1 MTAPAALQK
10 LVTWL
15 SPAFP
20 VGAFAWSAGLETA
33 IADRRVTS
41 AEHLQSWL
49 EGALHHGGIKTDAIL
64 LAHAW
69 RAVRCPD
76 GSGRSPD
83 AAQPQGVTP
92 AKAGVHAAA
101 SASGELDPCLRR
113 DDNPREG
120 SRPDEK
126 GCRTAHSKLRDLAE
140 LGLAL
145 ISSRER
151 WLETTITGD
160 SYVRAAAHWPAES
173 LPALP
178 EPCPY
183 PIAVGAIAAAHDI
196 DLSDT
201 LLAWLTAT
209 VHSQV
214 SVAIRLVPLGQSDGL
229 RVMSALEPHVAA
241 LATAAASATL
251 ADLGAIAYAAD
262 IAQMRHETLE
272 PRIFR
277 S

>member
-33 IADRRVTS
+33 IADKRVTS
-41 AEHLQSWL
+41 AERLQSWL

-64 LAHAW
+64 LAAAW

-76 GSGRSPD
+76 SSGRSPD
-83 AAQPQGVTP
+83 AAPPPAVTP
-92 AKAGVHAAA
+92 AQAGVHP
-101 SASGELDPCLRR
+101 SASSGSELDPCLRR
-113 DDNPREG
+113 DYGPGEG
-120 SRPDEK
+120 L
-126 GCRTAHSKLRDLAE
+126 RTYGKSNQTTLSHLAD

-209 VHSQV
+209 VHGQV

-241 LATAAASATL
+241 LASAAASATL